1 MDSNMNWYKKAIKDN
16 KKQYF
21 LDRTKKHISLVQKSV
36 KKIVEE
42 YPEFSDLI
50 KKVKKHDQSKFE
62 EPELTPYISLT
73 WRKKPGNSDNTKG
86 LLSKEKENEATLH
99 HIKSNSHHPEYHL
112 EDKEDA
118 NIDSEDRDKSKK
130 CVDVSLMPDIDII
143 EMVADWQSMSIELGK
158 NTSREWFDE
167 QKNVRWKFSKKQE
180 KLIDKILKVFEN

>member
-1 MDSNMNWYKKAIKDN
+1 MNSGVFYDNDMNWYKKAKKDN

-42 YPEFSDLI
+42 YPEFSNLI

-86 LLSKEKENEATLH
+86 LLSKEKENEASLH
-99 HIKSNSHHPEYHL
+99 HIKSNSHHPECHL
-112 EDKEDA
+112 ENKEDA

-130 CVDVSLMPDIDII
+130 CVDVSLMPDIDIV
-143 EMVADWQSMSIELGK
+143 EMVADWQAMSEELKK
-158 NTSREWFDE
+158 NTAREWFDE
-167 QKNVRWKFSKKQE
+167 QKMLDGNFLKNKK
-180 KLIDKILKVFEN
+180 N